1 MLFNDIIGGIN
12 MVLLMGLAWFAR
24 EWWKSHKEQHQQLAT
39 AIEHL
44 KEGFASRGSME
55 RAHARIDEV
64 EARTV
69 EHDLRLT
76 RLEAQVDAPA
86 ETIPASRRHKKGR

>member
-1 MLFNDIIGGIN
+1 MLINDILSGIN

-44 KEGFASRGSME
+44 KDGFASKHAVE

-64 EARTV
+64 EARTID
-69 EHDLRLT
+69 HDLRLVN
-76 RLEAQVDAPA
+76 LEAHMGA
-86 ETIPASRRHKKGR
+86 ESIPASRRHKKGR